1 MGGQKNLIFIYWKAA
16 LLHLSGME
24 MREIYKTL
32 KQDDDTYETICPKL
46 TDYFRPH
53 KNLTYERSQFK
64 QATQNMDECVTSYIT
79 RLMNLPLHCEFQNQ
93 DEETKDTFVATCHD
107 INLKRKSL
115 KEKELTLE
123 KSIAI
128 G

>member
-1 MGGQKNLIFIYWKAA
+1 MLSFSLSFCNNIY
-16 LLHLSGME
+16 
-24 MREIYKTL
+24 IY
-32 KQDDDTYETICPKL
+32 
-46 TDYFRPH
+46 
-53 KNLTYERSQFK
+53 
-64 QATQNMDECVTSYIT
+64 ECVTSYIT

-115 KEKELTLE
+115 KQKELTLE